1 MGGLPIVF
9 RLWGKVCQSHGEL
22 LEMQDSEPYQYRY
35 MENTNVVEQV
45 KNSQFTR
52 LIIVIFLILL
62 LQIPTAM
69 LQGIISE
76 RQNLKA
82 EATQG
87 ITSTWGT
94 QQLVVGPKLIVPYV
108 KKVEEG
114 DKVKSI
120 QKHGVFLPETLNIN
134 TTLDSK
140 TRYRGIFEVPV
151 YDGDINLTGKFARP
165 DLAPWGVQAED
176 VQWDKAE
183 LVVEI
188 SDSHAIKNQVQL
200 AWNQKKIEF
209 QPGLG
214 KFPRTGSNQTTPL
227 VPQTRTGS
235 VAPVPL
241 PVNNTDFSSGIH
253 ARLNGNMTGQ
263 NFDFTIPLKLS
274 GSERIKVAP
283 LGQLSQVNM
292 KGNWENPSFQGRWL
306 PVEREINSEGF
317 SAKWEIPALGRN
329 YPQSWNQDA
338 PVKPERVDQSA
349 FGVDLL
355 SPVDNYRL
363 SQRSIKYNFLFL
375 ILMFAIFWMFEL
387 IAKLRVHPLQ
397 YLIVGVAM
405 SLFYLLQLAL
415 SEHVGFQT
423 AYMVASAG
431 VTLLIT
437 GYSVA
442 ILSAKRRGGIVGVV
456 QVALYVY
463 LYVVLANQDYSLL
476 IGSLGLFV
484 FLAIVMYLTRRVNW
498 FDVGAPKVSL
508 TPVSDSDESEGDNEE
523 S

>member
-1 MGGLPIVF
+1 MQNTSVF
-9 RLWGKVCQSHGEL
+9 
-22 LEMQDSEPYQYRY
+22 
-35 MENTNVVEQV
+35 EQI

-52 LIIVIFLILL
+52 LIIVLFLILI

-108 KKVEEG
+108 KKIQEK
-114 DKVKSI
+114 DKTKSI
-120 QKHGVFLPETLNIN
+120 LKHGVFLPENLDISTK
-134 TTLDSK
+134 LDSK

-151 YDGDINLTGKFARP
+151 YDSTVDISGNFKRP
-165 DLAPWGVQAED
+165 DLSPWGVQAED
-176 VQWDKAE
+176 IQWDNAE

-188 SDSHAIKNQVQL
+188 SDAHAIKNQVKL
-200 AWNQKKIEF
+200 DWNQKAIDF

-214 KFPRTGSNQTTPL
+214 KFPRSTPNSAPTIPPSSSNRWNNPPIKNTPQQ
-227 VPQTRTGS
+227 V
-235 VAPVPL
+235 
-241 PVNNTDFSSGIH
+241 SGIH
-253 ARLNGNMTGQ
+253 ARLKGNMTGDK
-263 NFDFTIPLKLS
+263 FDFKLPLKLS
-274 GSERIKVAP
+274 GSERFKVAP
-283 LGQLSQVNM
+283 LGQLSKVSMNS
-292 KGNWENPSFQGRWL
+292 NWLNPSFQGRWL
-306 PVEREINSEGF
+306 PTERDVTPDGF
-317 SAKWEIPALGRN
+317 SASWEIPALGRN
-329 YPQSWNQDA
+329 YPQSWNNDS
-338 PVKPERVDQSA
+338 PVNPNTIDSSA

-355 SPVDNYRL
+355 SPIDNYRL
-363 SQRSIKYNFLFL
+363 SERSIKYNFLFL
-375 ILMFAIFWMFEL
+375 VLMFAIFWMFEV
-387 IAKLRVHPLQ
+387 ISKLRLHPLQ

-415 SEHVGFQT
+415 SEHIGFQM
-423 AYMVASAG
+423 AYWIASAG

-442 ILSAKRRGGIVGVV
+442 VLSAKRRGGIVGVV

-476 IGSLGLFV
+476 IGSLGLFI
-484 FLAIVMYLTRRVNW
+484 FLAAIMYLTRKVNW
-498 FDVGAPKVSL
+498 FDIGQPKSTPQLATDTVSI
-508 TPVSDSDESEGDNEE
+508 SDDDNAEDGNTE
-523 S
+523 DS